1 MRVSAVATAAMAGLV
16 SAQNLKD
23 IPACAMPCMQTAASK
38 TSCPPADFGCL
49 CSKDNFAA
57 MQAAATS
64 CVIEKC
70 GAKKAAGEVL
80 PAVEKLCSAV
90 GGTTGGSGASAPA
103 PIEDYPHGQAQ
114 ATPAPIEEYPHG
126 QAQATPAPIEEYPHG
141 EATPVASGLN
151 QSAPPAYSAPPA
163 PASPA
168 APPAYSA
175 PPAPPAPPAYSSAGG
190 SMESMPMPTGASGYC
205 SECEG
210 EGEGEGEDG
219 HVEAADMPGETG
231 VPKNGTGGHTGEHTG
246 APRPTSSLTAGAA
259 GLAPVG
265 VLALMIAGALAL

>member
-103 PIEDYPHGQAQ
+103 PIE
-114 ATPAPIEEYPHG
+114 EYPHG

-163 PASPA
+163 PA
-168 APPAYSA
+168 PPAYSA
-175 PPAPPAPPAYSSAGG
+175 PPAPPAPPAYSSVGG

-210 EGEGEGEDG
+210 EGEGEGDDG

>member
-16 SAQNLKD
+16 SAQNLND

-103 PIEDYPHGQAQ
+103 PIE
-114 ATPAPIEEYPHG
+114 EYPHG
-126 QAQATPAPIEEYPHG
+126 QAQATPAPIEEYPQG

-163 PASPA
+163 PATPA
-168 APPAYSA
+168 PAPLAPPAPPAYSA
-175 PPAPPAPPAYSSAGG
+175 PPAPASPAPAPPAYSSAEG
-190 SMESMPMPTGASGYC
+190 SMDSYDSMPMPTGASESDYC
-205 SECEG
+205 SEC
-210 EGEGEGEDG
+210 EGEDG

-246 APRPTSSLTAGAA
+246 APRPSSSLTAGAA